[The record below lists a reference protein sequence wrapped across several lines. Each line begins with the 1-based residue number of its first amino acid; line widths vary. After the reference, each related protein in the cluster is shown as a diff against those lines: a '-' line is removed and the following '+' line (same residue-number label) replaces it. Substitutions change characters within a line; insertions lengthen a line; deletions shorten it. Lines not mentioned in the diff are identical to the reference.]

1 MYEGCFYF
9 SYSKRPGRSK
19 YNPVYEFPYDIN
31 GRNCQMVVTSV
42 TGHLTDNDFPEP
54 YNKGWSLCDPL
65 ELFTMEIKTFVP
77 EVLQSFLKVY

>member
-1 MYEGCFYF
+1 
-9 SYSKRPGRSK
+9 
-19 YNPVYEFPYDIN
+19 
-31 GRNCQMVVTSV
+31 MVVTSV

-77 EVLQSFLKVY
+77 EVRVLEGVLTVVAKDGYSQKLGTRGS